1 MKVSVDR
8 SHMQLIMKFR
18 LCPSP
23 AESPPSGCLH
33 RCGPVH
39 GIKPCGGLELSEYVN
54 SEAFLNRQNDLKRS
68 LMQENFD
75 VLSIREREMHLMLA
89 GDGETVFLF
98 MVLLPYM
105 EVFELPKAYIWK
117 LRRLATRFRA
127 RPFVT
132 TLIPEVR
139 HWFFV
144 PLTAL
149 RDDGSS
155 FVLDVESCR
164 HRGFYLQRLIS
175 EELQQRLM

>member
-1 MKVSVDR
+1 LDS
-8 SHMQLIMKFR
+8 
-18 LCPSP
+18 
-23 AESPPSGCLH
+23 
-33 RCGPVH
+33 
-39 GIKPCGGLELSEYVN
+39 YVN
-54 SEAFLNRQNDLKRS
+54 SEIFLKRQDGLKRS

-75 VLSIREREMHLMLA
+75 VLSIRDRELHFMLA

-105 EVFELPKAYIWK
+105 DVFELPKAYIWK

-132 TLIPEVR
+132 TVIPEGQS
-139 HWFFV
+139 WLFV

-149 RDDGSS
+149 RDREQY
-155 FVLDVESCR
+155 FVLDVDSCR
-164 HRGFYLQRLIS
+164 HKGFSLDRLIS